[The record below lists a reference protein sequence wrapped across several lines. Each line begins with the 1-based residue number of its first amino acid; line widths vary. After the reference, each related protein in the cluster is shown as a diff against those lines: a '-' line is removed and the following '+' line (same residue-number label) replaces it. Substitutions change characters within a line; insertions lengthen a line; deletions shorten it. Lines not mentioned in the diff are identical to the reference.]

1 MKITASFSLV
11 VPALLSGTAYGFGL
25 SMPGQAQALR
35 LPTSAA
41 ASVSASNTRL
51 AMSAVA
57 DDVEAKKEIEE
68 AVSSFYDF
76 KCSYRMSWARG

>member
-1 MKITASFSLV
+1 MKIIASFSLI

-25 SMPGQAQALR
+25 GMPGQAHALR

-41 ASVSASNTRL
+41 SAVPISSSNTRL

-57 DDVEAKKEIEE
+57 DEVEAKKDTEE
-68 AVSSFYDF
+68 AVSSLLL
-76 KCSYRMSWARG
+76 A

>member
-1 MKITASFSLV
+1 MHHNITADTMKITASFSLI

-25 SMPGQAQALR
+25 GMPGQAHALR

-41 ASVSASNTRL
+41 AATSLVSASNTRL

-57 DDVEAKKEIEE
+57 DEVEAKKDTEE
-68 AVSSFYDF
+68 AVSYLLV
-76 KCSYRMSWARG
+76 

>member
-1 MKITASFSLV
+1 MKIIASFSLV

-25 SMPGQAQALR
+25 GMPGQAHALR

-41 ASVSASNTRL
+41 SAASISSSNIRL

-57 DDVEAKKEIEE
+57 DEVEAKKDTEE
-68 AVSSFYDF
+68 AVSSLLL
-76 KCSYRMSWARG
+76 A

>member
-1 MKITASFSLV
+1 MYHNITADTMKIIASFSLI

-25 SMPGQAQALR
+25 GMPGQAHALR

-41 ASVSASNTRL
+41 SSAASISSSNTRL

-57 DDVEAKKEIEE
+57 DEVEAKKDTEE
-68 AVSSFYDF
+68 AVSSLL
-76 KCSYRMSWARG
+76 A

>member
-1 MKITASFSLV
+1 MKIIASLSLI

-25 SMPGQAQALR
+25 GMPGQAHALR

-41 ASVSASNTRL
+41 SSSFSASNTRL

-57 DDVEAKKEIEE
+57 DEVDAKKDTDE
-68 AVSSFYDF
+68 VSYLLDL
-76 KCSYRMSWARG
+76 K